1 MVVRV
6 GFTMGSGGGL
16 LKNMCFYSGQRSRRM
31 GLGFQKD
38 EDAFE
43 HDFLILFLFFYS
55 VKINK
60 LIF

>member
-16 LKNMCFYSGQRSRRM
+16 LKNMCFYSRQRSKRM
-31 GLGFQKD
+31 GLGYQKD

-43 HDFLILFLFFYS
+43 HDFLILFLFFLFS
-55 VKINK
+55 
-60 LIF
+60 

>member
-1 MVVRV
+1 MVVGV

-16 LKNMCFYSGQRSRRM
+16 LKNTCFYYGQRSRRM